1 MESDCIKIRTSIDP
15 QLKKHTLLKGTA
27 LAGLGAI
34 LLVGSASFMPAA
46 QLKYW
51 GLWIFLF
58 SGLLMAMGLIPYR
71 TLSLLEATPNELILN
86 KNTLLFTQKKK
97 VLLDIPNRSIEQLG
111 FTQRKGIY
119 GLQVRL
125 KKNLPE
131 KIRLMKKHLSKN
143 DFVSFENGVLFFPYF
158 SQKTCRFFRDEF
170 TAVMDE
176 ADVANSFP

>member
-15 QLKKHTLLKGTA
+15 QLKKHTLLNGTA

-34 LLVGSASFMPAA
+34 LLVGSASYMPAV

-71 TLSLLEATPNELILN
+71 KLCLLEVNPNELTLN
-86 KNTLLFTQKKK
+86 KDTLLFTQQRK
-97 VLLDIPNRSIEQLG
+97 LLLEIPNRSIEQLS
-111 FTQRKGIY
+111 FIQKRGIY
-119 GLQVRL
+119 GLRVQL

-131 KIRLMKKHLSKN
+131 KIRLMKKRLSKN
-143 DFVSFENGVLFFPYF
+143 DFVSFENGEFFFPYF
-158 SQKTCRFFRDEF
+158 SQKTCRFFSEEF
-170 TAVMDE
+170 TAVVGE
-176 ADVANSFP
+176 ADAANSFP